1 VEHSFT
7 WISALRISHVIPE
20 HALTSLLV
28 TVVLIGVAFAVGGR
42 LRRPEEALVPGQR
55 VDPPTLAEVF
65 VEGIAGLA
73 ESVIGHGSARYVPL
87 LGTFFIFILLCNLIG
102 LVPGFSPPTS
112 NFNITLAL
120 GTISF
125 VAYHVYGAREHGSA
139 YLRQFI
145 GPVLWL
151 APLMII
157 VECFSHAFRPIS
169 LAIRL
174 FANMFA
180 DHQVVEIFTGLTY
193 VVVPVAFYVLGAFVG
208 VIQAFVF
215 TMLTAIYIALAVSHE
230 H

>member
-1 VEHSFT
+1 LEHSFT
-7 WISALRISHVIPE
+7 WISALPISHVVPE
-20 HALTSLLV
+20 HALTGLLI
-28 TVVLIGVAFAVGGR
+28 TLLLIALAALVRGR
-42 LRRPEEALVPGQR
+42 FQHPEDALVPAER
-55 VDPPTLAEVF
+55 VGTSTLAEFF
-65 VEGIAGLA
+65 VEGMAGLA
-73 ESVIGHGSARYVPL
+73 EGVIGHGSERYVPL
-87 LGTFFIFILLCNLIG
+87 LGSFFVFILLCNLVG
-102 LVPGFSPPTS
+102 LVPGFTPPTS

-120 GTISF
+120 GTVSF
-125 VAYHVYGAREHGSA
+125 VAYHAYGVREHGA
-139 YLRQFI
+139 GYLRQFL
-145 GPVLWL
+145 GPVIWL

-157 VECFSHAFRPIS
+157 VEVFSHTFRPIS

-193 VVVPVAFYVLGAFVG
+193 VVVPVAFYVLGAFVA